1 MLKID
6 MGAPGQESVIMA
18 SGSFPDIF
26 SEVCTVVA
34 DLYKQMKVSA
44 PPMAA
49 EFKRAFI
56 AAVTDPDSPMWYGEL
71 KAKFGMMGVVPVKK
85 DGGGNDRH

>member
-1 MLKID
+1 MLHIQ
-6 MGAPGQESVIMA
+6 MGTPGQKSVIMA

-34 DLYKQMKVSA
+34 DLYKQMRASA

-49 EFKRAFI
+49 EFRRAFV
-56 AAVTDPDSPMWYGEL
+56 AAVTDPDTPMWNGEL
-71 KAKFGMMGVVPVKK
+71 KADFGMMGVMPVKQK
-85 DGGGNDRH
+85 GDKEGQ